1 MEFIIGF
8 AVTNYLAL
16 KPNEETN
23 QLQLR
28 LPNGKKEVIDVNP
41 STRMSEVVGYVKN
54 LLSVSSVKIF
64 TV

>member
-1 MEFIIGF
+1 
-8 AVTNYLAL
+8 L